1 MRVIAYAS
9 WVVRGYGGGYTIISF
24 AVRLPIHRRGF
35 RGLNIWLFSL
45 SCRIYLVV
53 IGLV

>member
-9 WVVRGYGGGYTIISF
+9 WVVRGYGGGYAIISF

-35 RGLNIWLFSL
+35 SGLYIGLFSL
-45 SCRIYLVV
+45 SLAVYIVR
-53 IGLV
+53 

>member
-1 MRVIAYAS
+1 MRVISYAS
-9 WVVRGYGGGYTIISF
+9 CVVHGYGGGYAIISLV
-24 AVRLPIHRRGF
+24 VRLPIHRRGF
-35 RGLNIWLFSL
+35 SGLNIWLFSL